1 MYGACARV
9 FGLLL
14 MGAAASTPPHLVSI
28 HPHDPPSRLSGRAAD
43 RLSDEMMTLLWEVI
57 PKWKVSGKDC
67 APFSRPPLH
76 FSFRVAASCVDRDWF
91 ASDGAREAPIDF
103 PVFYQKKKKKI
114 LIYSYTGAWMRLI
127 PPVSKSGM
135 VGKGVIL
142 PTPINKINDPQYHF
156 RNKSISSAT
165 KWILIRYNET
175 WVWLE
180 LFQEAC
186 CTRHCQRVAARL
198 VISQL
203 GQDKPHTVNI
213 PDGEHPHVSSILLA
227 NVRLYYLI
235 QFLMISRTDR
245 WIDSVLVLKNGS
257 RCHMVAV

>member
-1 MYGACARV
+1 MRSDSEMKGIRQRLRP
-9 FGLLL
+9 LLTPATPFL
-14 MGAAASTPPHLVSI
+14 LPCRCQLCGSWLICFRWRAGSTHWFSSV
-28 HPHDPPSRLSGRAAD
+28 LS
-43 RLSDEMMTLLWEVI
+43 
-57 PKWKVSGKDC
+57 K
-67 APFSRPPLH
+67 
-76 FSFRVAASCVDRDWF
+76 
-91 ASDGAREAPIDF
+91 
-103 PVFYQKKKKKI
+103 KKKKKI